1 MTLLTNAEEISDIAF
16 GFMGSKALFAAL
28 HHGVFTCLADGPLSV
43 EELGEA
49 TGLHPDRVQT
59 LLTALASLGVV
70 STEDG
75 RFANSPAAESFLVKG
90 AKYDFGDYLR
100 LQVDRWTRSRM
111 PSRTNCR
118 TMPPVPTPTGSPTRS
133 RPSFILAASM
143 PAPLAPRGVWRS

>member
-59 LLTALASLGVV
+59 LLAQLGTGPEVNLV
-70 STEDG
+70 EDSG
-75 RFANSPAAESFLVKG
+75 LG
-90 AKYDFGDYLR
+90 T
-100 LQVDRWTRSRM
+100 W
-111 PSRTNCR
+111 
-118 TMPPVPTPTGSPTRS
+118 
-133 RPSFILAASM
+133 
-143 PAPLAPRGVWRS
+143 